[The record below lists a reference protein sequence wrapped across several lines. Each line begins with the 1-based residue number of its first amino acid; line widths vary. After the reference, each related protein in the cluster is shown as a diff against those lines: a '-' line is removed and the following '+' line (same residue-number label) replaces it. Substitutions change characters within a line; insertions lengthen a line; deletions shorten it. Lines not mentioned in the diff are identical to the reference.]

1 MRAPEIVSEALKR
14 LGLETH
20 ESLQSQIRSALS
32 IEGVIPAD
40 VVKAR
45 DRLRAAGQTPA
56 PYLPDEYRVSLTLP
70 RRHALPTAD
79 RGRLLNEIVSA
90 YLQRFARTY
99 VAVPLQVGTAF
110 DSLTGLD
117 YFDYELVLSR
127 ESRNVHDYLSR
138 LQEQAPNFR
147 STRSNLTF
155 GDLAK
160 QNELFTQIRLNETLG
175 LIRKEGLSSNSQVAM
190 MKMDYYLRA
199 LEDREIRAVEEEGL
213 VRDLL
218 RQAQERSQQHVLG
231 VRSPIGQQRP
241 ESPMIDQGL
250 VDSLL
255 ANDAYNFL
263 VREALTAGLRT
274 REIQSEKAILQERRR
289 RMQDFMTSDVPEQGA
304 VIAQLEHSLTALRVA
319 YDRLMADLRLTHE
332 DYQTQEYG
340 NAVRVSMQA
349 TQASYYRAL
358 AKAGIVGAALG
369 MALGVGLSLLGVLG
383 ARRIAA

>member
-1 MRAPEIVSEALKR
+1 MSEALKR
-14 LGLETH
+14 LGLETN

-127 ESRNVHDYLSR
+127 ENRNVHDYLSR
-138 LQEQAPNFR
+138 MQEQAPTFR

-175 LIRKEGLSSNSQVAM
+175 LIRKEGISSNRQVAM

-289 RMQDFMTSDVPEQGA
+289 TLQGFMTSNVAEQDA
-304 VIAQLEHSLTALRVA
+304 VIAQLEHSLAALRDA

-349 TQASYYRAL
+349 TQASYYLAL

-369 MALGVGLSLLGVLG
+369 LALGMGLSLLCVLG